1 MGFLYSQF
9 FVTPKVPKGSFA
21 GQTVIITG
29 SNVGLGKE
37 AARHIAG
44 LGVSK
49 LILACRNTTA
59 AEEAKRDI
67 VSTTKVDPATIE
79 VWQLDLG
86 SYDSVKDFARRASSL
101 PRVDV
106 LLENAGIATDKFQ
119 LMEGHESTITV
130 NVISTFLLALL
141 MLPKLKETSKKYN
154 IQPRLIIVSSEVHGW
169 TKFAERNATNVFNE
183 LSNKST
189 ANMGE
194 RYPTS
199 KLLEVLAVRE
209 IAPKLTG
216 SGVVL
221 NTLNPGF
228 CHSSLSR
235 NSEFPKAIIFWL
247 MKTLLAR
254 TTEVGSRTLVA
265 SAEAGEESHG
275 KYMHDGKVG
284 DEHLSPFVTSEE
296 GKKTGEKVWGEL
308 KEILEKIEPGVTGNL

>member
-9 FVTPKVPKGSFA
+9 FVTPKLPTGSFT
-21 GQTVIITG
+21 GQTVIVTG

-37 AARHIAG
+37 AARHIAR

-67 VSTTKVDPATIE
+67 VSTTKVDPSTIE

-101 PRVDV
+101 PRIDV

-119 LMEGHESTITV
+119 LFEGHESTVTV

-141 MLPKLKETSKKYN
+141 MLPKLKTTSKQYN
-154 IQPRLIIVSSEVHGW
+154 VQPRLVIVSSEVHGW
-169 TKFAERNATNVFNE
+169 TKLVERNATNTFKE
-183 LSNKST
+183 LSNQST
-189 ANMGE
+189 ANMSE

-199 KLLEVLAVRE
+199 KLLEVLVVRE
-209 IAPKLTG
+209 IAPKLNG
-216 SGVVL
+216 SGVIL
-221 NTLNPGF
+221 NMLNPGL

-235 NSEFPKAIIFWL
+235 NTPFPQSS
-247 MKTLLAR
+247 TLR
-254 TTEVGSRTLVA
+254 
-265 SAEAGEESHG
+265 
-275 KYMHDGKVG
+275 
-284 DEHLSPFVTSEE
+284 
-296 GKKTGEKVWGEL
+296 
-308 KEILEKIEPGVTGNL
+308 